1 MAPTQTSTVAHTRTQ
16 TSTFLSELVMGT
28 IGDILAHLGIDLTRL
43 YRDWGQ
49 DQEAIK
55 AWIEEGSLAMVILE
69 CHRPDG
75 TVKPVFEFPITYE
88 PGGSANKAFVESRAS
103 LARYRAKLDSVPV
116 GTSYALFVS
125 YNGPHSEQTGWGP
138 GNRSSTAGL
147 SALTFGT
154 LGSGPHAGVGLRYLR

>member
-1 MAPTQTSTVAHTRTQ
+1 MVPTRSSTVAHTRTQ
-16 TSTFLSELVMGT
+16 TSTFLSEVVMGT

-103 LARYRAKLDSVPV
+103 LARYRAKLDSVPA
-116 GTSYALFVS
+116 GTSYELFVS

-138 GNRSSTAGL
+138 GTRSSTAGL

-154 LGSGPHAGVGLRYLR
+154 LGSGPHAAVGFRHLR